1 MARQESV
8 WGDPFSSEVQQ
19 SYRRGYYAA
28 AAFSDD
34 KFGELLVTL
43 DETGFTN
50 STIVIMTA
58 EYVALTSAE
67 SPAQTSIFASSLQ
80 HYRHLSP

>member
-1 MARQESV
+1 M
-8 WGDPFSSEVQQ
+8 WGAPFSVAVQQ

-28 AAFSDD
+28 AAFSDH
-34 KFGELLVTL
+34 KFGELIATL

-58 EYVALTSAE
+58 E
-67 SPAQTSIFASSLQ
+67 
-80 HYRHLSP
+80 